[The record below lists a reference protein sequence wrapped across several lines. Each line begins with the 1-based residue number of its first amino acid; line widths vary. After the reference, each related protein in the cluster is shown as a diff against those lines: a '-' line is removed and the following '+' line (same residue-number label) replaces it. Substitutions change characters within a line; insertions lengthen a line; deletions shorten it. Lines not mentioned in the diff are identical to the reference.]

1 MAIHITSRTKSLRI
15 QPTTKY
21 ELRDII
27 AEEIKRQGP
36 DADLNHI
43 DTSLITDMSMLFG
56 MINIGNIKVDQW
68 NVSNV
73 TNMDKLFCGCIK
85 FNCDL
90 SRLDVSNVTDM
101 DSMFDCCIK
110 FNRDLSGWDV
120 SNVEYHRSM
129 FYNCPIRESYKPK
142 FNNSEMLSDGVNEL
156 NRIMRELFG
165 NRLY

>member
-1 MAIHITSRTKSLRI
+1 MPIHITSKTKSLRV

-21 ELRDII
+21 ELRDLI

-73 TNMDKLFCGCIK
+73 T
-85 FNCDL
+85 
-90 SRLDVSNVTDM
+90 DM

-110 FNRDLSGWDV
+110 FNRDLYGWDV

-129 FYNCPIRESYKPK
+129 FYNCPIRELYKPK
-142 FNNSEMLSDGVNEL
+142 FNNSDMPSDRVDEL

-165 NRLY
+165 NR